1 MVELTENEVIDNLCY
16 WLGKN
21 GWVILEKSKG
31 HSRGIDIKASRNGQV
46 LIIEAK
52 GSKGNPRSHVTTRPR
67 FDSGQIKDHFGK
79 AIVKVLEQKHSNP
92 KAIIGIAQPNDDYLI
107 KHIHDAAEEIR
118 KMGIRL
124 YWVESKDNVIVE

>member
-16 WLGKN
+16 WLDKN
-21 GWVILEKSKG
+21 GWEILEKSKG
-31 HSRGIDIKASRNGQV
+31 HSRGIDIKASRNEQI

-52 GSKGNPRSHVTTRPR
+52 GSKGNPKSPVTTRPR

-92 KAIIGIAQPNDDYLI
+92 KAIIGIAQPNDEYLI

-118 KMGIRL
+118 KMGIKL